1 MIQSTASFDEGKQR
15 ELMRRLE
22 SIISEKE
29 PLIISIISTVY
40 EDLREL
46 HKYLNVFCSP
56 DPRPDEIR

>member
-40 EDLREL
+40 EVVTYTEFQIEDNKRVM
-46 HKYLNVFCSP
+46 KTK
-56 DPRPDEIR
+56 